1 MNERSKPVAM
11 VAGLL
16 FGVYTL
22 GWFGNWLL
30 RHHHHRQEA
39 VGIAEIV
46 LIGLIV
52 AVAMFRWAARWP
64 LIEAMPRLVV
74 AIAIGCVASALLSPF
89 AGGSYPFKGGA
100 GDFFLKIWIFLGA
113 SIVGMLLGSIA
124 VVAVGKDYRT
134 GALRRVEAARL
145 KAARAAAGKASA
157 PAKPKQKP
165 SPARS
170 PNGKPKTGTGRR

>member
-1 MNERSKPVAM
+1 MNERSKPIAM

-16 FGVYTL
+16 FVVYTL

-30 RHHHHRQEA
+30 RHHHDRQVA
-39 VGIAEIV
+39 LGIAEIV

-52 AVAMFRWAARWP
+52 AVATFRWAARWP

-74 AIAIGCVASALLSPF
+74 AIAIGCVASVLLAPF

-100 GDFFLKIWIFLGA
+100 GDFFLKIWIFLGV
-113 SIVGMLLGSIA
+113 SIVGVLLGYIA
-124 VVAVGKDYRT
+124 VVALGKDYRT
-134 GALRRVEAARL
+134 GALRRVEYARSR
-145 KAARAAAGKASA
+145 AARAAAGKASA
-157 PAKPKQKP
+157 PAKPKQAP

-170 PNGKPKTGTGRR
+170 PHGKPKTGTGRR